1 MKANSYPQLWM
12 LLLLVFNWYR
22 RSDCTCRLWM
32 FSNLCTVHDMRAS
45 SGSTL
50 PTLKVYC
57 CCSWHSTGAG
67 FPTLDSEEETALLP
81 PNNVSRYLFC
91 KIEII
96 TRRPTLSSFLAFDW
110 CRFPDPGRGSRFAS
124 SKQCLWIFDPHPRC
138 ERGWKKIEI
147 EILCWTLRYLHRV
160 RWETDLNVKPFLSF
174 VSGSKILT
182 QEVETNIWT
191 T

>member
-1 MKANSYPQLWM
+1 MSTLNVFKSLYCTWHEGQQRIHPSDPEG
-12 LLLLVFNWYR
+12 LLLLLLAFYWGRIPNPGLGRGNSV
-22 RSDCTCRLWM
+22 
-32 FSNLCTVHDMRAS
+32 AS
-45 SGSTL
+45 SQQCVQIFVL
-50 PTLKVYC
+50 QD
-57 CCSWHSTGAG
+57 W
-67 FPTLDSEEETALLP
+67 
-81 PNNVSRYLFC
+81 NNHT
-91 KIEII
+91 KA
-96 TRRPTLSSFLAFDW
+96 TLSSFLGFDW